1 LPSGNGNPVP
11 GIRAGTWQLAPGT
24 RSMNDIRFAI
34 RSLARAPGLTLVAI
48 LTLALGIGANSAV
61 FSLVDAVLIRPL
73 PFVQPDRLVVLYE
86 MREGYGRANV
96 SAHEFVAWREQNRSF
111 DGLSMYNYRGL
122 TLTGTGEPVQLK
134 AQTVTADFFE
144 VLGERPI
151 VGRTFR
157 RGEDEAGS
165 APVVLLS
172 RSVWQTRFG
181 GDSAIVGRRI
191 ILDDKPHQVVG
202 VMDSRGDMSSDL
214 WMPLDLPGEAIKVGA
229 HSNFVIGRLK
239 NGVSLATARA
249 DLGTVAA
256 RLAATMPDANRG
268 HGVHAVG
275 LFEEMVGD
283 VRRPIAIAF
292 GATAFV
298 LLIAC
303 ANVGNL
309 LLTRA
314 AARQKELA
322 IRVALGSGRS
332 RLVRQLLTESL
343 LLSVAGGV
351 LGLLVAVWVADLL
364 PNLSQVRVPRLA
376 EIGVDWR
383 VVAMTGAFCLAA
395 GVVCGLIPALRAS
408 SPRMSI
414 WLMEGNRGASGP
426 GKRIAASLVVSQIAL
441 ALTLL
446 VGAGLSIRSFANLLA
461 INPGFDS
468 RGVLTVSIPLAGPR
482 YPTAEA
488 QRRTMTEINERLARL
503 PGVTAAGGSTLLPL
517 GPCCNGMPVRVEGK
531 PEPAPGQ
538 DIGARSTVVSG
549 RYFEAMRIPLIQGRV
564 FAASDARIAIPLI
577 RWWPEQPNPD
587 RFNEPQ
593 PAPVAV
599 INETMA
605 RQFWPNEPVIGK
617 RFRVLFSPL
626 VTVIGVVGDVRQSG
640 LLEAPIP
647 QMYLSDLQEPSG
659 ALTMVLRTPGD
670 PHSLATGIRDQVHA
684 VDRALPLG
692 AMQTMDEVVWNS
704 IGRPRFNAL
713 LLGAS
718 GVIALLLAVLGVY
731 AVVSYAVERRTH
743 EIGIRRALGAQTSDV
758 LSMVFRQAFAMVT
771 AGLVLGVIGALA
783 LTRVLGTLLYD
794 VRPNDPL
801 TFLAVAAL
809 LASVALLASYL
820 PGRRATLVDPT
831 EALRSE

>member
-1 LPSGNGNPVP
+1 
-11 GIRAGTWQLAPGT
+11 
-24 RSMNDIRFAI
+24 MNDIRFAI
-34 RSLARAPGLTLVAI
+34 RSLARAPGLTVVAI

-86 MREGYGRANV
+86 MREGFGRANV
-96 SAHEFVAWREQNRSF
+96 SAHEYVAWREQNRSF
-111 DGLSMYNYRGL
+111 DGLAMYNYRGS
-122 TLTGTGEPVQLK
+122 TLTGAGEPAQLK
-134 AQTVTADFFE
+134 AQTVTANFFD
-144 VLGERPI
+144 VLGGRPI

-157 RGEDEAGS
+157 PGEDQPGA
-165 APVVLLS
+165 APVVLLG
-172 RSVWQTRFG
+172 RSVWQSRFG
-181 GDSAIVGRRI
+181 GDSAIVGKRI
-191 ILDDKPHQVVG
+191 TLDDNPYQVVG

-214 WMPLDLPGEAIKVGA
+214 WMPLDLPGEAIKVGN
-229 HSNFVIGRLK
+229 HSNFVVGRLK
-239 NGVSLATARA
+239 AGVSLDAARA

-268 HGVHAVG
+268 HGIGATG

-332 RLVRQLLTESL
+332 RLVRQLLAESL
-343 LLSVAGGV
+343 LLSVVGGV

-364 PNLSQVRVPRLA
+364 PSLSQVKVPRLA

-383 VVAMTGAFCLAA
+383 VVSVTGAFCVAA
-395 GVVCGLIPALRAS
+395 GLVCGLIPALRAS
-408 SPRMSI
+408 SPRMSV
-414 WLMEGNRGASGP
+414 WLMEGNRGATGP
-426 GKRIAASLVVSQIAL
+426 GKRIAGALVVSQIAL

-446 VGAGLSIRSFANLLA
+446 VGAGLAIRSFANLLA
-461 INPGFDS
+461 IKPGFDPE
-468 RGVLTVSIPLAGPR
+468 GALTVTIPLAGPR
-482 YPTAEA
+482 YPSAES
-488 QRRTMTEINERLARL
+488 QRRTMTEINQRLASL

-517 GPCCNGMPVRVEGK
+517 GPCCNGMPVRIEGK
-531 PEPAPGQ
+531 PEPPPGQ
-538 DIGARSTVVSG
+538 DIGARSTIVSG
-549 RYFEAMRIPLIQGRV
+549 RYFDAMRIPVVQGRV
-564 FAASDARIAIPLI
+564 FAASDARVALPLI
-577 RWWPEQPNPD
+577 RWWPEQPYPD

-617 RFRVLFSPL
+617 RFRVLFSPW

-640 LLEAPIP
+640 LLEPPIP
-647 QMYLSDLQEPSG
+647 QMYLSDLQEPTG
-659 ALTMVLRTPGD
+659 ALTMVLRTRGD
-670 PHSLATGIRDQVHA
+670 PYSLATGIRNEVRA
-684 VDRALPLG
+684 VDRALPVG
-692 AMQTMDEVVWNS
+692 PMQTMDDVLWSS
-704 IGRPRFNAL
+704 IGRPRLNAL
-713 LLGAS
+713 LLGTS

-731 AVVSYAVERRTH
+731 GVVSYAVERRTH

-758 LSMVFRQAFAMVT
+758 LSMVFRQAFGLVT
-771 AGLVLGVIGALA
+771 AGLALGLVGALA
-783 LTRVLGTLLYD
+783 LTRVLVTLLYD

-809 LASVALLASYL
+809 LASVALVASYL
-820 PGRRATLVDPT
+820 PGRRATLVEPT